1 MDFSKK
7 TKLGVLLE
15 NEEAK
20 AVLVKYFTKDFL
32 THPMIAMAKGFSLE
46 KVAELSGGQMTDEFL
61 DAADVD
67 LQAL

>member
-7 TKLGVLLE
+7 TKLGVLLK

-20 AVLVKYFTKDFL
+20 AVLVKHFTEEFL
-32 THPMIAMAKGFSLE
+32 THPMIEMAKGFSLE
-46 KVAELSGGQMTDEFL
+46 KVAELSGGQISDELL